1 MEWNK
6 IKYFY
11 LVAEEGG
18 FNKAAR
24 RINISQSTLSRAIDL
39 LEHSLKTKLF
49 IRNKDG
55 VTLTKDGETFI
66 RHARNMIIEAEN
78 AIASITMKKHEV
90 GGSLKLAVPHGFA
103 TMSLFK
109 HLIEFYKIYPD
120 TKITLICEDEDLDLK
135 IREADASIRT
145 YAMDSDWLVQ
155 TYLTTR
161 IQHLYASPVYLEMY
175 GVPSTVEELDKHH
188 FISFNNPHRPLPYG
202 EIEWILKVGCE
213 HTKKPPRNPVMV
225 VNSVECLY
233 QAAREGVGII
243 ALSHD
248 SDYLKRNEL
257 IRILPEYHSPETKM
271 YFTYPEILKPIK
283 LIKTLEEYLVNAYQ
297 ASSMVV
303 LT

>member
-11 LVAEEGG
+11 IVALEGG

-49 IRNKDG
+49 IRSKDG
-55 VTLTKDGETFI
+55 VTLTKDGETLI
-66 RHARNMIIEAEN
+66 RHARNMIMEAED

-90 GGSLKLAVPHGFA
+90 TGNLKLAVPHGFA
-103 TMSLFK
+103 TMSLFQ
-109 HLIEFYKIYPD
+109 HLIQFYKLYPQ

-135 IREADASIRT
+135 VREADASIRT
-145 YAMDSDWLVQ
+145 YAEESDWLIQ
-155 TYLTTR
+155 TYLTSR
-161 IQHLYASPVYLEMY
+161 IQHLYASPAYLAQY
-175 GVPSTVEELDKHH
+175 GEPKSVEELDHH
-188 FISFNNPHRPLPYG
+188 KFISFDNPYRPLPYG
-202 EIEWILKVGCE
+202 EIEWILNVGRE
-213 HTKKPPRNPVMV
+213 YKKNPRMPIMI
-225 VNSVECLY
+225 VNSAECLY
-233 QAAREGVGII
+233 QAAVAGVGII

-257 IRILPEYHSPETKM
+257 VRILPQHHSPETKM

-283 LIKTLEEYLVNAYQ
+283 LIQKLEEYLVEVYKGK
-297 ASSMVV
+297 
-303 LT
+303 